1 MNIGLVLSGGMAKGA
16 YQLGALRA
24 IREYIDPKDIKYISA
39 ASIGALNAYAY
50 ASDNMEVAAF
60 MWHSVNLTHSRILL
74 TTLLRSDFLPEV
86 IRRLAKKDA
95 HCEKFYLPLINL
107 RTRSVAYTD
116 ISDMKNEELREH
128 LNAAISMP
136 VITSPVNINGLN
148 YYDGATVDN
157 IPVYPLM
164 KLNLDYIICIHF
176 DEYNYTF
183 ESQYFDNKIVK
194 INFEGEKSISDSIW
208 FVRNDIKDMEN
219 QGYIKAKAIMDFVFA
234 DGPENLE
241 SIYSKIEALNA
252 INTRRIHRS
261 TADVI
266 HDNYEKLKK
275 WLTKKKIVE

>member
-24 IREYIDPKDIKYISA
+24 IREFIDPKEVKYISA
-39 ASIGALNAYAY
+39 ASIGSLNAYAY
-50 ASDNMEVAAF
+50 ASDNLDASSF
-60 MWHSVNLTHSRILL
+60 MWHSINLTHNRILL
-74 TTLLRSDFLPEV
+74 TTLLRSEFLPEV
-86 IRRLAKKDA
+86 IRRLAKKDVY
-95 HCEKFYLPLINL
+95 CEKFYIPLINI
-107 RTRSVAYTD
+107 RTRSIAYTD
-116 ISDMKNEELREH
+116 IADMHNEELKEH
-128 LNAAISMP
+128 LAAAISMP
-136 VITSPVNINGLN
+136 VMAAPVNIDGLN
-148 YYDGATVDN
+148 YYDGASVDN

-194 INFEGEKSISDSIW
+194 INFDGEKSLSDSIW
-208 FVRNDIKDMEN
+208 FVRNDIRDMET
-219 QGYIKAKAIMDFVFA
+219 QGYIKAKAIMEFIFA
-234 DGPENLE
+234 DGLENLE

-266 HDNYEKLKK
+266 SDNYDKLKK
-275 WLTKKKIVE
+275 RLAKKKIIE